1 MTAARFW
8 KHPLLPIGIVL
19 LVVGIGNWWIS
30 RAKLVEYTQRL
41 QVSAPVTSGDLS
53 DYRELDSRTNATLLR
68 RLHRAPAMRG
78 MAAAKRDFYALVN
91 NGGRLIALLGLA
103 LATAGLI
110 RFADD
115 RGTEPSHRRVS

>member
-1 MTAARFW
+1 MIAARFW
-8 KHPLLPIGIVL
+8 KHPLLPIGLVL

-30 RAKLVEYTQRL
+30 RGKLAEYTQRM
-41 QVSAPVTSGDLS
+41 QAAAPVTSGDLS
-53 DYRELDSRTNATLLR
+53 DFRELDSRTNATLLR
-68 RLHRAPAMRG
+68 RLHRAPAARG

-110 RFADD
+110 RLVGD
-115 RGTEPSHRRVS
+115 RSAESTRHRVG